1 MGGKSHTSLLL
12 FSKFWNWGR
21 VRIGTIWGQTG
32 SLIKPGE
39 RCLGSANYSL
49 IYMRLLW
56 MVLQGDR
63 NMVTLNGQQ
72 PNPMPKSSGCPLVS
86 YILKSFHSFF
96 SFVGDI
102 FKLLWCLFSIFF
114 TLYFHFSHCCWVLR
128 GYFSMF
134 FPRLFYFH
142 FSHCA

>member
-1 MGGKSHTSLLL
+1 MGGKSHTCLLH

-63 NMVTLNGQQ
+63 RMVTLNGQQ
-72 PNPMPKSSGCPLVS
+72 PNPMPKTTGCPLVLVFLTF
-86 YILKSFHSFF
+86 LKWCIFLSLFINFSHLLVTFLNYCDAFSPSFFHFIFSFF
-96 SFVGDI
+96 S
-102 FKLLWCLFSIFF
+102 LLLSF
-114 TLYFHFSHCCWVLR
+114 
-128 GYFSMF
+128 
-134 FPRLFYFH
+134 
-142 FSHCA
+142 